1 MWELPQGMRRLW
13 SAPGVHG
20 PPDLG
25 KQEAGCS
32 WSVGPTLPPQRP
44 QVSLGS
50 TGSLLSSLNHS
61 CPWAPLLGAGA
72 VWGTAWSQD
81 GQILQLDPGGRPSL
95 GDGVDTLGWGWAE
108 IRDGPQDPGAP
119 LGGDERIPAKQWTRQ
134 DPVRAGL
141 WPSGCPTRWLRT
153 PRAHPLSLCGRCCLP
168 GSFMGPSGRG
178 AMRALTHVGGGAGK
192 RPAGPRMLRTLDTR
206 GCESLLRE
214 KRQSEAHEGDVS
226 REPRAGARPQRGRRG
241 GIGDRRGAAETEA
254 GVKAG
259 QHATPTAPPRGKT
272 GRLSPPSSP
281 ARHTPRPRPQA
292 PPLAPAQA
300 PQALR
305 RCPGAARRDP
315 APE

>member
-13 SAPGVHG
+13 AAPGVHG

-50 TGSLLSSLNHS
+50 TPSLLSSLNHS

-81 GQILQLDPGGRPSL
+81 GQILQLDPGGRPNL

-108 IRDGPQDPGAP
+108 IRDGPQDPGGP

-168 GSFMGPSGRG
+168 SSFMGPSGRG
-178 AMRALTHVGGGAGK
+178 VEGGAPCGRSPTWGAVQEKGRRDQGCSGHWIPVDVNLYLEKSDRARLTRGTSAGSREQGRGHSGGGEAVSGAG
-192 RPAGPRMLRTLDTR
+192 G
-206 GCESLLRE
+206 
-214 KRQSEAHEGDVS
+214 
-226 REPRAGARPQRGRRG
+226 
-241 GIGDRRGAAETEA
+241 
-254 GVKAG
+254 
-259 QHATPTAPPRGKT
+259 
-272 GRLSPPSSP
+272 
-281 ARHTPRPRPQA
+281 
-292 PPLAPAQA
+292 
-300 PQALR
+300 ALR
-305 RCPGAARRDP
+305 RQRPG
-315 APE
+315 